1 MAHFA
6 YVVDGVVERVH
17 VLANPVLI
25 DEDYVEQ
32 EAFGQEFLSNLHGLP
47 PENFVQCSYNAN
59 FRGNYPAVGFTYDSD
74 LDGFI
79 PPKPFP
85 SWVLDEDTCLW
96 VAPVPMPEDGGVY
109 SWDEDAGDWVEVP
122 GGS

>member
-32 EAFGQEFLSNLHGLP
+32 EAFGQEFLSNLHG
-47 PENFVQCSYNAN
+47 FM
-59 FRGNYPAVGFTYDSD
+59 GF
-74 LDGFI
+74 G
-79 PPKPFP
+79 
-85 SWVLDEDTCLW
+85 
-96 VAPVPMPEDGGVY
+96 
-109 SWDEDAGDWVEVP
+109 
-122 GGS
+122 

>member
-85 SWVLDEDTCLW
+85 SWVLDEVSFQW
-96 VAPVPMPEDGGVY
+96 EAPIARPAKGDWQ
-109 SWDEDAGDWVEVP
+109 WDEQAGDWVEV
-122 GGS
+122 

>member
-17 VLANPVLI
+17 VLANPVI
-25 DEDYVEQ
+25 TDEDGVER
-32 EAFGQEFLSNLHGLP
+32 EALGQTFLGNLHGLP
-47 PENFVQCSYNAN
+47 SENFVQCSYNAN
-59 FRGNYPAVGFTYDSD
+59 FRGNYPAVGFTYDSE

-85 SWVLDEDTCLW
+85 SWVLDEVSFKW
-96 VAPVPMPEDGGVY
+96 EAPIARPAEGAWM
-109 SWDEDAGDWVEVP
+109 WDERAGDWVEVA
-122 GGS
+122 